1 MPRCHNLP
9 AEMLDEILVGN
20 KDIWQS
26 WMSLTEPFCYLYS
39 HDVAQQSPKAE
50 SGGPVTFFPLE
61 DSTF

>member
-1 MPRCHNLP
+1 
-9 AEMLDEILVGN
+9 MLDEILVGN